1 MAAVTIRSDFEGQ
14 ENEIWHCFYI
24 FPIYLPWSDGQDVMI
39 FTFWMLS
46 SKPGFHSPLSPSSRG
61 SLAAL
66 YFLPLKVVSSAYLS
80 LLISLPAILIPPWD
94 SSILAFHMMY
104 SASQFS
110 SVTQSCPTLCDQID
124 CSMTGFPVH
133 HQLPEFTQTNVHQV
147 SDAIQPSHPV
157 ILFSSCLQSFP
168 VSGSFPM
175 SQFFTSGDQSIVV
188 SALVWAFAMNI
199 LDWFPLGLTGW
210 ISLLSKGLSRAFST
224 TTVQKNQFFGTQLSL

>member
-1 MAAVTIRSDFEGQ
+1 MNFV
-14 ENEIWHCFYI
+14 
-24 FPIYLPWSDGQDVMI
+24 L
-39 FTFWMLS
+39 WMLS
-46 SKPGFHSPLSPSSRG
+46 FNPGFHSPLSPSSRG

-110 SVTQSCPTLCDQID
+110 LVTQSCPTLCDQID
-124 CSMTGFPVH
+124 CSMPGFPVH
-133 HQLPEFTQTNVHQV
+133 HQLPEFTQTNVHWV

-157 ILFSSCLQSFP
+157 ILISSCLQSFP

-175 SQFFTSGDQSIVV
+175 SQFFASGDQSIVV

-210 ISLLSKGLSRAFST
+210 ISLLSKGLSRAFSST
-224 TTVQKNQFFGTQLSL
+224 TIQKYQFFVT